1 MQSQAVFTWN
11 VLDVNSIGLMEWEA
25 GRETGYENDFACP
38 IWLSQGFF
46 FSEWEVQQDL
56 HACENNLL
64 SCNLSNNQWNKTYVS
79 LGNTS
84 NGIATAELTKNTR
97 TIYKMN
103 KPVPCIKKFITL
115 RLNITPTAF
124 KDTRSLLHFIQ
135 SLEIASYKNYHSIED
150 LFKHI
155 KALPLATFKNWSS
168 TCLRVPQQQQSK
180 KGNKLVLKLPDTK
193 EKSVIL
199 FQSLGIIKFLPWHD
213 GRQTPLTCRGNWES
227 AEQKRTV
234 FPLKQSQM

>member
-1 MQSQAVFTWN
+1 MNISFTWTFIFMQSQAVFTWN

-38 IWLSQGFF
+38 IWLSRGFF
-46 FSEWEVQQDL
+46 FSDWEVQQDL

-64 SCNLSNNQWNKTYVS
+64 SCNLNNNQWNKTYVS

-115 RLNITPTAF
+115 RLNIPLRLLKTLGRCYILFSHWKLPV
-124 KDTRSLLHFIQ
+124 TRITTVLKIFSSTSKHSLLPLSRTDPPRAWGSHNNSSRRRATNLSWSCLIRKKKV
-135 SLEIASYKNYHSIED
+135 SYYFNHSG
-150 LFKHI
+150 
-155 KALPLATFKNWSS
+155 S
-168 TCLRVPQQQQSK
+168 
-180 KGNKLVLKLPDTK
+180 
-193 EKSVIL
+193 
-199 FQSLGIIKFLPWHD
+199 
-213 GRQTPLTCRGNWES
+213 
-227 AEQKRTV
+227 
-234 FPLKQSQM
+234 